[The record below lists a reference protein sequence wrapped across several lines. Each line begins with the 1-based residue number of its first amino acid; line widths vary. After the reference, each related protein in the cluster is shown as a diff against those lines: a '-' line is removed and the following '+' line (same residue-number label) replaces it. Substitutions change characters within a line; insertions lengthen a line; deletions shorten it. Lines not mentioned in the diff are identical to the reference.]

1 MILLDSDHLTILM
14 YPESDKYAV
23 LTARMNESLDE
34 DFTTTVVNVEEQT
47 RGWLSYIN
55 AKRKILD
62 QIEGYERL
70 AELFEFFADW
80 EIVRLDKPAAE
91 EFGRLRQQGIRI
103 GTMDLKI
110 ASIALVQNATL
121 LTANLRHFQ
130 KVPGLRVENWIE

>member
-1 MILLDSDHLTILM
+1 MILLDTDHLTILRH
-14 YPESDKYAV
+14 PENPRYEA
-23 LTARMNESLDE
+23 LTARMYESLDE
-34 DFTTTVVNVEEQT
+34 DFATTVVNLEEQT

-55 AKRKILD
+55 AKREMLD

-80 EIVRLDKPAAE
+80 EIARLDQRAVE
-91 EFGRLRQQGIRI
+91 EFGRLRQQGVRI

-110 ASIALVQNATL
+110 AAIALVQDATL
-121 LTANLRHFQ
+121 LTANLRDFQ

>member
-1 MILLDSDHLTILM
+1 MILLDTDHLTILR
-14 YPESDKYAV
+14 YPENPRYAA
-23 LTARMNESLDE
+23 LTARMYESMDE

-55 AKRKILD
+55 AKREILD

-80 EIVRLDKPAAE
+80 EIARLDERAAE
-91 EFGRLRQQGIRI
+91 EFGRLREQGIRI

-110 ASIALVQNATL
+110 ASIALVQDATL
-121 LTANLRHFQ
+121 LTANLRDFQ